1 MITRGLIAGFLCG
14 TALLLSVPAW
24 AQVQEIRPIRTI
36 TVNGN
41 SKQFVVPDEAHVTVN
56 LNAQDMNLATAK
68 DAHDKKLEKLMK
80 IVADHKIDKQKV
92 STQSSNVHPVY
103 TYETNPKTGGSEQ
116 IFKGYRVQ
124 SMIDVKVS
132 DTSKLGK
139 LLDVIA
145 KAKFDDQATPEWGN
159 LINLYY
165 TLSEPEKLR
174 EELLTKAIGNAKT
187 KADKM
192 ASAAGAKV
200 SRVFQINETG
210 GFNPQ
215 PYPVAMLMAG
225 KMAMDS
231 APAAP
236 GAPPAGEQQIDVTV
250 TVTYELE

>member
-1 MITRGLIAGFLCG
+1 MAV
-14 TALLLSVPAW
+14 SVSAV

-36 TVNGN
+36 TVNGYT
-41 SKQFVVPDEAHVTVN
+41 KQFVVPDEAHVTVN
-56 LNAQDMNLATAK
+56 LNAQDMSLSNAK

-80 IVADHKIDKQKV
+80 IAADHKIDKQKI

-124 SMIDVKVS
+124 SMIDLKVA

-159 LINLYY
+159 LINMYY
-165 TLSEPEKLR
+165 TLSEPEKIR
-174 EELLTKAIGNAKT
+174 EEMLAKAIANAKS

-192 ASAAGAKV
+192 AAASGAKV

-225 KMAMDS
+225 AKMAME
-231 APAAP
+231 AQAAP
-236 GAPPAGEQQIDVTV
+236 GAPPAGEQQIDATV